1 MAEGYREMHGID
13 AAGTT
18 ASRPTAAD
26 VGCHRYNTT
35 TSTWEVYDGSN
46 WKPVASSFISFVYG
60 EATPLDASFVVVSRA
75 MRVVSITVR
84 PLVVGSDG
92 SAVTG
97 VVKKVA
103 SGTAIASGT
112 ALHSGTIDFK
122 GTINTNQSLTLS
134 TTDANLQ
141 LASGD
146 AVGID
151 VTGTTT
157 SARGVISIEVV
168 PI

>member
-18 ASRPTAAD
+18 ATRPTSAD

-35 TSTWEVYDGSN
+35 TSSWEVFDGTN
-46 WKPVASSFISFVYG
+46 WKAVASSFVSFVYG
-60 EATPLDASFVVVSRA
+60 EATPIDAPFFVATRT
-75 MRVVSITVR
+75 MRVAAITAR
-84 PLVVGSDG
+84 PLVVGSDAG
-92 SAVTG
+92 AVTA
-97 VVKKVA
+97 VIKKAA

-112 ALHSGTIDFK
+112 ALHSSSINLK
-122 GTINTNQSLTLS
+122 GTANANQALTLS
-134 TTDANLQ
+134 TTDSDLQ
-141 LASGD
+141 IAAGTCI
-146 AVGID
+146 GID

-157 SARGVISIEVV
+157 DARGVVTVELL